1 MGVILFQRVDSLG
14 LWGIK
19 RNAHRP
25 GMLHRAGRAQQKE
38 LDVYYTGT
46 TIRMDAASN
55 AVKLAYKL
63 VPGNSA
69 VVIVTTIEGGCFT
82 FAAPVAGSYRY
93 EQYTEDGDVV
103 RYGSFEVKQSL
114 ATASSNYD
122 PRSAAEKT
130 LEAIDAKIA
139 GRVLTLEQSHIT
151 IGDRSLQYINS
162 IHELEQW
169 RAFYQ
174 RLVDAENGIK
184 DCKTEV
190 CRIRNV

>member
-1 MGVILFQRVDSLG
+1 M
-14 LWGIK
+14 
-19 RNAHRP
+19 
-25 GMLHRAGRAQQKE
+25 
-38 LDVYYTGT
+38 YYTGT
-46 TIRMDAASN
+46 TIHMDAAGN
-55 AVKLAYKL
+55 AVKLAFKK
-63 VPGNSA
+63 VPGTTVA
-69 VVIVTTIEGGCFT
+69 TIITTIESGHFV

-93 EQYTEDGDVV
+93 EQYTDDGDVV
-103 RYGSFEVKQSL
+103 RFGSFEVRQSL
-114 ATASSNYD
+114 ADAPGTYD
-122 PRSAAEKT
+122 PRSYAEKT

-174 RLVDAENGIK
+174 RLVDAEQGIK

-190 CRIRNV
+190 CVLRRV